1 MLNVKQISH
10 QIKQK
15 KNEVLTQ
22 TQNGDQET
30 KKDGGETPEEPGGEA
45 KDNEPVDEDER
56 NLREKEQQ
64 VKQLNLM
71 SERTNDVQPMFT

>member
-1 MLNVKQISH
+1 LLNVKQISK
-10 QIKQK
+10 QIRQKQK
-15 KNEVLTQ
+15 EVFTQ

-30 KKDGGETPEEPGGEA
+30 KKDGGETPEAPGGEA

>member
-1 MLNVKQISH
+1 MG
-10 QIKQK
+10 
-15 KNEVLTQ
+15 Q
-22 TQNGDQET
+22 TPD
-30 KKDGGETPEEPGGEA
+30 EPGGDV

-56 NLREKEQQ
+56 NLREKEHQ